1 MKRTSKNVITQD
13 KLELVLLSLRQ
24 LADDPGF
31 AEWVVPIIERCSAI
45 SLRTLEYFVITYC
58 KKYRVSYRVSPQ
70 HIVFYYPDYKAYL
83 TSFPK
88 KLFDPFR
95 RTDDA
100 DKIHFAYG
108 TKGQSVQTTVGQLNF
123 FKWALQYKVIEYVHM
138 HLAEIQHDMKR
149 RPAASASAS
158 SASSASA
165 SASSISSTS
174 PVSPPRRQKRMQAQ
188 HEWPIHGIDSPSLE
202 TGSWSMSV

>member
-13 KLELVLLSLRQ
+13 KLELVLRSLRQ
-24 LADDPGF
+24 LADDVGF
-31 AEWVVPIIERCSAI
+31 AEWVVPIIERSSVI

-95 RTDDA
+95 RTDEA

-108 TKGQSVQTTVGQLNF
+108 TEGKTVQTTVGQLNF

-149 RPAASASAS
+149 RGSAASASAASAS
-158 SASSASA
+158 SASSAS
-165 SASSISSTS
+165 SSPS
-174 PVSPPRRQKRMQAQ
+174 PRRPKRMLAQ
-188 HEWPIHGIDSPSLE
+188 HEWPIHGIDSPSVE
-202 TGSWSMSV
+202 PGAWSMSV